1 MDRAYSKFE
10 IKAVDE
16 GEERIVTGIASSISA
31 DRMNDVVVPGGA
43 KFALPLPLLHQHRQD
58 APIGEVYEAVVT
70 GKQIRVKARIAK
82 DSGLEYVENAWK
94 QIRAKLVKGFS
105 IGFRPIKFEA
115 LDPERPWDG
124 YKFLEWEWMEL
135 SAVTVPA
142 NADATIQAIKMYGSA
157 APASTGK
164 TRGGVIL
171 LPGASGKDA
180 LAKFGGVKLNTG
192 KPK

>member
-16 GEERIVTGIASSISA
+16 GEERIVTGIASSVSA

-58 APIGEVYEAVVT
+58 APIGEVFEAVVS

-115 LDPERPWDG
+115 LDADRPWDG
-124 YKFLEWEWMEL
+124 YKFLEWEWLEL

-157 APASTGK
+157 APATTGK

-171 LPGASGKDA
+171 LPGASGQP
-180 LAKFGGVKLNTG
+180 AKRGGIPLISRGN
-192 KPK
+192 